1 MRKTHI
7 ALLVAV
13 VSSPLALANDHD
25 PYDYGHDPYS
35 QSGGSSYD
43 SGYDNDN
50 DNNTTV
56 TDSFN
61 KDIEKNLTVT
71 LEKDVSIKDSYNDD
85 SDYMLLY
92 DVNNKDVY
100 KYTDNS
106 DYDNSKDITI
116 DIEENYYMATST
128 LDGAVTYSEVTYG
141 GACCDDGYG
150 YHGDGYNSP
159 APSTLNVTQSNTM
172 QDAFTGASG
181 INIAGQNAGNNS
193 LVQQSAS
200 TNAMLT
206 SQ

>member
-13 VSSPLALANDHD
+13 VSSPLAFADGHD
-25 PYDYGHDPYS
+25 PYDYDYDPYS
-35 QSGGSSYD
+35 GSGSESYD
-43 SGYDNDN
+43 SDEAG
-50 DNNTTV
+50 TTV

-61 KDIEKNLTVT
+61 KDIDKTLTVT
-71 LEKDVSIKDSYNDD
+71 YEKDISIKDSYNEDN
-85 SDYMLLY
+85 DYMSLY
-92 DVNNKDVY
+92 DVNNKDIY
-100 KYTDNS
+100 KFTDNS
-106 DYDNSKDITI
+106 KYDNSKDIEI

-128 LDGAVTYSEVTYG
+128 LEGTVTYSEVTYG
-141 GACCDDGYG
+141 GGCCSGYG
-150 YHGDGYNSP
+150 HDYSYGDP
-159 APSTLNVTQSNTM
+159 VPSSLTVTQTNTM

-206 SQ
+206 GQ